1 MDHPPAK
8 TQRQLGRRGFLDR
21 VLGVSVVGLAASVL
35 YPVLRFISPPEIP
48 EAASNRVLA
57 AKVPELE
64 EENWK
69 IFPFGSDAGI
79 LIKTEDGEYRAF
91 AATCTH
97 LECTVQ
103 YHEPSKRIWCAC
115 HNGWYDL
122 NGRNVEGPP
131 PHPLASYTVQVEGQD
146 IFVTRS

>member
-1 MDHPPAK
+1 MNRPRTEPK
-8 TQRQLGRRGFLDR
+8 GEIGRRSFLDR
-21 VLGVSVVGLAASVL
+21 LLGVSVVGLAASVL
-35 YPVLRFISPPEIP
+35 YPVIRFISPPKIP

-57 AKVPELE
+57 AKVPELV

-69 IFPFGSDAGI
+69 IFPFGSEAGI
-79 LIKTEDGEYRAF
+79 LIRTPSGEYRAF

-97 LECTVQ
+97 LECTVR
-103 YHEPSKRIWCAC
+103 YDESSKRIWCAC

-122 NGRNVEGPP
+122 NGRNVAGPP
-131 PHPLASYTVQVEGQD
+131 PHPLDAYTVQVEGED